1 MSIPLKDFRL
11 GITES
16 IGIWLDA
23 EATAFGA
30 DKAEI
35 AREILSGWARR

>member
-11 GITES
+11 GITEP

-23 EATAFGA
+23 EATAFGTA
-30 DKAEI
+30 K
-35 AREILSGWARR
+35 GARR